1 MVKPQVIDI
10 SNAMKNPK
18 NIRNISIIAHVD
30 HGKTTSS
37 DSLVNRAGIIGNDQ
51 TGNALY
57 MDTTP
62 EEQAKGITIKST
74 GISLLYQLEEFNN
87 QHFLINL
94 IDSPG
99 HVDFSAEVTSA
110 LRVTDGALVIVDA
123 VENVAVQTE
132 TVLRQALGERV
143 KPVLMINKIDRLIL
157 ELQMTPEECYQ
168 KFVKVIENV
177 NVVISVYDDEAL
189 QVEPYHG
196 TVAFASAKQGWGFSL
211 SKFAKIYGKK
221 FGVNEDKMIKKLWGD
236 NYFDPESKKWVKE
249 AYSKSGKPLQRG
261 FCQFIMQPIMNL
273 CLKIMDNKK
282 EEYQKM
288 LTNLNIKPSHP
299 DLLEKDLMRDVMKQ
313 WLPAADAMLEM
324 IILHLPS
331 PLEAQKNRV
340 ECLYKGPTDDHIA
353 NAIRKCDPDGPLMVY
368 ISKQVPTKDM
378 SRFIAFGRVFSG
390 TIRTGDKIN
399 ILGPNYEF
407 GKKTDIFENVGVQ
420 GLNIMMGRVQEQID
434 ECPAGNTIGIIGI
447 DKYLLKSGTLTND
460 KSAYPIK
467 NMKFSVSP
475 VVRVAVDPILIS
487 ELPKLVEGMR
497 KLAKSDPCVQCFT
510 LESGEHIIAGS
521 GELHIEMCLNDLE
534 KYYMKDTKGI
544 KKSNPIVP
552 YCETVI
558 ATSSQICLA
567 KSPNKHNR
575 LWFTAEPIDP
585 ELGLELEEGIAK
597 NDKKAFI
604 RLLVEKYQW
613 DPESARKIWA
623 IEPQYDCPNNMLVDA
638 TKGVQY
644 LNEIK
649 QHVETGFVGCVN
661 KGVLAEEPLRN
672 VRFNLKDV
680 ILHSDSI
687 HRGPGQL
694 LPTTRNVCYASILT
708 AQPRLMEPIYLV
720 EIQCPENAVGGVYSV
735 LNKRRGSIIS
745 EERSVGSPLYNI
757 KAYLPVAE
765 SFGFSTEL
773 RSQTSGKAF
782 PQCIFDHWEIINSDP
797 LEPGSKAN
805 EIVKAIRK
813 RKGLSEDV
821 LSLDQYL
828 DKL

>member
-1 MVKPQVIDI
+1 MVKTQVTDI
-10 SNAMKNPK
+10 SNAMKHSK
-18 NIRNISIIAHVD
+18 NVRNISIIAHVD

-87 QHFLINL
+87 EKFLINL

-99 HVDFSAEVTSA
+99 HVDFSSEVTSA

-132 TVLRQALGERV
+132 TVLRQSLAEKV

-168 KFVKVIENV
+168 KFVKVVENV
-177 NVVISVYDDEAL
+177 NIVISVYEQETL
-189 QVEPYHG
+189 QLAPDLG
-196 TVAFASAKQGWGFSL
+196 TVAFASAKQGWGFTL
-211 SKFAKIYGKK
+211 RKFAKIYGKK
-221 FGVNEDKMIKKLWGD
+221 FGVNEEKMMKKLWGD
-236 NYFDPESKKWVKE
+236 NYFDPESKKWIKVP
-249 AYSKSGKPLQRG
+249 YSKSGNPLQRG
-261 FCQFIMQPIMNL
+261 FCQFIMEPIMNL
-273 CLKIMDNKK
+273 CQKIMDHKT

-288 LTNLNIKPSHP
+288 FKNLNLKPSNP

-340 ECLYKGPTDDHIA
+340 ECLYQGPPDDLIA
-353 NAIRKCDPDGPLMVY
+353 DAIRKCDPNGPLIVY

-378 SRFIAFGRVFSG
+378 SRFIAFGRIFSG
-390 TIRTGDKIN
+390 TIKTGDKVN
-399 ILGPNYEF
+399 IMGPNFEF
-407 GKKTDIFENVGVQ
+407 GKKIDFHENVGIQ

-434 ECPAGNTIGIIGI
+434 QCPAGNTIGIIGI
-447 DKYLLKSGTLTND
+447 DKYLLKSGTLTNSPD
-460 KSAYPIK
+460 AYPIK

-475 VVRVAVDPILIS
+475 VVRVAVEPNSIA

-497 KLAKSDPCVQCFT
+497 KLAKSDPCVLCIH
-510 LESGEHIIAGS
+510 LEGEHIIAGS

-552 YCETVI
+552 YNETILAV
-558 ATSSQICLA
+558 SSQICLS

-585 ELGLELEEGIAK
+585 ELGLELEKGIAK
-597 NDKKAFI
+597 DDKKAFV
-604 RLLVEKYQW
+604 RHLVEKYQW
-613 DPESARKIWA
+613 DPEDARKIWA
-623 IEPQYDCPNNMLVDA
+623 IEPQHDLPNNMLVDT

-649 QHVETGFVGCVN
+649 QHVETGFVFCVN
-661 KGVLAEEPLRN
+661 KGVLAGEPLRN
-672 VRFNLKDV
+672 VRFNIKDV
-680 ILHSDSI
+680 TLHADAI
-687 HRGPGQL
+687 HRGGGQL
-694 LPTTRNVCYASILT
+694 LPPTRNACYASILT

-720 EIQCPENAVGGVYSV
+720 EVQCPENAVGGVYSV
-735 LNKRRGSIIS
+735 LNKRHGSVIS
-745 EERSVGSPLYNI
+745 EDRSVGSPLYNI

-773 RSQTSGKAF
+773 RSQTSGQAF
-782 PQCIFDHWEIINSDP
+782 PQCIFDHWEVINSDP
-797 LEPGSKAN
+797 LENGSKAN

-813 RKGLSEDV
+813 RKGLPEDIP
-821 LSLDQYL
+821 SLDRFL